1 MGRAF
6 LAIIVPLL
14 LPTLL
19 YGAWRLALGRGINLP
34 ASWIWLL
41 ATGLVLAS
49 VTLVVVTVD
58 FNEPRKG
65 VYVPPHVS
73 GGKVVPGHVE
83 PAPTAPVGA
92 R

>member
-14 LPTLL
+14 LPTAL
-19 YGAWRLALGRGINLP
+19 YLAWRLALGRGMNLP
-34 ASWIWLL
+34 ASWMWLL
-41 ATGLVLAS
+41 AAGVVLAS
-49 VTLVVVTVD
+49 LSLVFVTID
-58 FNEPRKG
+58 FGEPRGG

-83 PAPTAPVGA
+83 PGSAAPAPA
-92 R
+92 P